1 MSEIPQSSP
10 IIQEPRL
17 KNPELKQILGGKIP
31 ELIGSFTDII
41 SNNESSYPTDETLGD
56 KPMRDRD
63 IIVDELQF
71 LTSFLTKYAEK
82 PQEFG
87 LRVVSYDKNS
97 ETYRINVGRGPRKL
111 IDKNGEDQVIFLF
124 RKPII
129 SNDREGDIYSAS
141 LSGKSPDSVL
151 NHIVQQKKYS
161 IQISSTHV
169 YLDDSRKLR
178 FDPHSGVILN
188 YSKTR
193 STVFGISFIGSKPSY
208 MPLED
213 GSFSTDQFVI
223 LRDFIVH
230 PNSQ

>member
-1 MSEIPQSSP
+1 MNEIPQTSSIP
-10 IIQEPRL
+10 NAEVGLRNL
-17 KNPELKQILGGKIP
+17 ELHQILGAKIP
-31 ELIGSFTDII
+31 ELISSFIGTI
-41 SNNESSYPTDETLGD
+41 SNNESSYPTDGILGD

-63 IIVDELQF
+63 IVVGELQF
-71 LTSFLTKYAEK
+71 LTSFLTEYAEK

-97 ETYRINVGRGPRKL
+97 ETYRINIGRGPKKL
-111 IDKNGEDQVIFLF
+111 IDKKGEDQVIFLF
-124 RKPII
+124 KKPII

-151 NHIVQQKKYS
+151 EHIVQQKKYS

-188 YSKTR
+188 YSKAR

-213 GSFSTDQFVI
+213 NFSTDQFVT

-230 PNSQ
+230 PNS

>member
-17 KNPELKQILGGKIP
+17 KNPELKQILDTKIP
-31 ELIGSFTDII
+31 ELIGIFRDTI

-63 IIVDELQF
+63 IVVGELQF
-71 LTSFLTKYAEK
+71 LSSFLTEYSEK
-82 PQEFG
+82 PKDFS
-87 LRVVSYDKNS
+87 LRTISYDENS
-97 ETYRINVGRGPRKL
+97 ETYRINIGRGPKKF
-111 IDKNGEDQVIFLF
+111 IDKDGEDQVIFLL
-124 RKPII
+124 RKPIE

-161 IQISSTHV
+161 IQINSTHV
-169 YLDDSRKLR
+169 YLDDTRKLR
-178 FDPHSGVILN
+178 FNPHTGIILN
-188 YSKTR
+188 YSKNR
-193 STVFGISFIGSKPSY
+193 STVFGVSYIGSKPSY
-208 MPLED
+208 MPLEN
-213 GSFSTDQFVI
+213 GSFTKDQFVT
-223 LRDFIVH
+223 LKDFIVH